1 VAIGAAFAA
10 ATVTALAQLGLA
22 SGLAIL
28 IWRETNADS
37 WASHLAW
44 GAWLTAVSTV
54 IGGTV
59 GGRMADTVTARV
71 TSLLAAG
78 VGGFVVAPLIA
89 IPAMRFAESG
99 ISIAPF
105 AAAGIGAF
113 AGIALTAAGLVSR
126 AIAINVSASIAL
138 TWLLGGLATFLP
150 VGGLEGPI
158 RLGIWGSWRDM
169 FGAFG
174 TGALSLAPPLLIG
187 SLLIGAFTAWIASRD
202 ESSDPRV
209 VALSGAAGPLLLVV
223 GYIASGQPEVGV
235 EPQWTGIW
243 SALYA
248 TIAGLLGSLLVAALR
263 SRPVKPAESTQTP
276 APAPDAPY
284 LRVEREEAWSESSTR
299 FPPADSH
306 HTDTDHTER
315 YDDHYTPVERSEP
328 VSNMHETT
336 IDLPAD
342 PEPPTPEP
350 AADKPAKKTKPKT
363 KKPRKTKADPAPVE
377 PSATTETI
385 APEPDGTES
394 WVSELRDPDNPD
406 PYGFDELDKLDK
418 PAEPAPEPEPTTKK
432 RRFGRKKQ

>member
-1 VAIGAAFAA
+1 MSKSRPAVAIGAAFAA

-28 IWRETNADS
+28 IWRETNAES

-59 GGRMADTVTARV
+59 GGRMADTIGSRI

-126 AIAINVSASIAL
+126 AIAVNVSASIVL
-138 TWLLGGLATFLP
+138 TWLLGGLATFIP
-150 VGGLEGPI
+150 VGDLDGPI
-158 RLGIWGSWRDM
+158 RLGIWGSWREL

-174 TGALSLAPPLLIG
+174 TGALSLAPPLLLG
-187 SLLIGAFTAWIASRD
+187 SLLIGVLTAWIAGRD
-202 ESSDPRV
+202 ETSNPRV
-209 VALSGAAGPLLLVV
+209 VALSGAAGPLLLVI

-235 EPQWTGIW
+235 DPQWTGIW
-243 SALYA
+243 AALYA
-248 TIAGLLGSLLVAALR
+248 TIAGLLGSLLVTALR
-263 SRPVKPAESTQTP
+263 TRPDVKPAP
-276 APAPDAPY
+276 ADQPASPPDAPY
-284 LRVEREEAWSESSTR
+284 LRVEREEAWGSAPSP
-299 FPPADSH
+299 FPP
-306 HTDTDHTER
+306 TDPQHGGSTD
-315 YDDHYTPVERSEP
+315 P
-328 VSNMHETT
+328 VSTMHATT
-336 IDLPAD
+336 IDLPAA
-342 PEPPTPEP
+342 PEPPTPDPVTEP
-350 AADKPAKKTKPKT
+350 APEKPAKKAKA
-363 KKPRKTKADPAPVE
+363 KKPRKAKTKTDPVPVE
-377 PSATTETI
+377 AETPTEP
-385 APEPDGTES
+385 AEPDSDGTAS

-406 PYGFDELDKLDK
+406 PYGFDELDTHDE
-418 PAEPAPEPEPTTKK
+418 PTEPAPEPKK
-432 RRFGRKKQ
+432 RRFGRKKST